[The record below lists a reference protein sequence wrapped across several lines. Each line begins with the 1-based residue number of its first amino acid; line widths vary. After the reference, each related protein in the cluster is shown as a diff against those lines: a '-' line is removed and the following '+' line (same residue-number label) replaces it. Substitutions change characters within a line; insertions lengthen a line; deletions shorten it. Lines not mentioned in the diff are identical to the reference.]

1 MKTEIEVKFYRV
13 DVEDI
18 RRRLRNADA
27 TLVQPMRL
35 MRRALIEEPQHQQ
48 VHSFIRIRDE
58 GDKVTLTYKR
68 RSDSAASQID
78 GTKEIEV
85 VVSDFEDTVM
95 LFQEAG
101 WQYKT
106 FQESKRETWQLGGAE
121 IVIDEWPWLPP
132 YIEIE
137 AGSELEVREASEK
150 LGLSWDDKL
159 IGHLDALYEKEYE
172 FAENFRGVIDVR
184 EVRFDAPLPE
194 QLKVR

>member
-1 MKTEIEVKFYRV
+1 MKTEIEVKFYQV

-18 RRRLRNADA
+18 RRRLRDADA

-48 VHSFIRIRDE
+48 IHSFIRIRDE

-121 IVIDEWPWLPP
+121 IVIDEWPWLQP

-137 AGSELEVREASEK
+137 ADSESEVRDASEK

-184 EVRFDAPLPE
+184 EVRFDAPLPK
-194 QLKVR
+194 QLKAR